1 MRTERAVL
9 EHCRLLPAPWFL
21 AAGRRGVQTGLHAK
35 AVLVTLDVRTVTVL
49 FVLVNLVL
57 GIRAMR

>member
-1 MRTERAVL
+1 LLL
-9 EHCRLLPAPWFL
+9 EDRGPQRLH
-21 AAGRRGVQTGLHAK
+21 TK
-35 AVLVTLDVRTVTVL
+35 AVLVTLDVRTLTVL

>member
-1 MRTERAVL
+1 M
-9 EHCRLLPAPWFL
+9 LPEDLGA
-21 AAGRRGVQTGLHAK
+21 RRLHAK